1 MRDRRPVDELS
12 IEELERILAIRKRE
26 ERQKRVNQLRSR
38 GRVLEVPAAQPA
50 ANPPAPPATIEE
62 PAAPVV
68 ARPGKRQPE
77 AVSAPGDT
85 PEEPALFPAPAL
97 ESVLMGA
104 MGQAAAPSP
113 AQPPVRV
120 ALAASP
126 PPAAVIDDYDPS
138 FEDEPAPARTR
149 ADDAS
154 APPAKRKGGIVNR
167 LLLLVE
173 IAAVAGLVFIGVNLL
188 LTMSKLETESAEAQR
203 LANEQRLAGIPT
215 LEPTAILRVSIDDY
229 VLPGGHT
236 IDANGAAQ
244 FNLDEFIAEV
254 PSHLQSQVISQVF
267 PVDFRPPPPTSETAL
282 YVNIPQLGIDQSIFQ
297 GTDWETLK
305 KGVGQVL
312 NGANPGDTTGN
323 VVLAAHN
330 DIYGEL
336 FRYLDK
342 LQPGDEFYIQT
353 ATRTYTYRVT
363 GYKIVNPTDVY
374 VMEDQGRP
382 TVTLISCY
390 PYQVNTQRYVVFAE
404 RVEGAGA

>member
-38 GRVLEVPAAQPA
+38 GRVLDVPAAAPQPVRTPVQVDE
-50 ANPPAPPATIEE
+50 PPARMPAPSPD
-62 PAAPVV
+62 PA
-68 ARPGKRQPE
+68 QE
-77 AVSAPGDT
+77 
-85 PEEPALFPAPAL
+85 EEPALFPAPSL
-97 ESVLMGA
+97 EPMLMHA
-104 MGQAAAPSP
+104 MDGGVPSPLPKAAPVPEAPAAARSQRTAP
-113 AQPPVRV
+113 
-120 ALAASP
+120 L
-126 PPAAVIDDYDPS
+126 DFDPS
-138 FEDEPAPARTR
+138 FEDELARSTE
-149 ADDAS
+149 DDY
-154 APPAKRKGGIVNR
+154 PPEKIKRKGGIVNR

-188 LTMSKLETESAEAQR
+188 LTITKLETESAAAQR
-203 LANEQRLAGIPT
+203 LANEQAMAGIPT
-215 LEPTAILRVSIDDY
+215 LEPTAILRVDIDDY

-236 IDANGAAQ
+236 IDANGGAQ
-244 FNLDEFIAEV
+244 FNLDEFIADV
-254 PSHLQSQVISQVF
+254 PSHLQTQVISQVF
-267 PVDFRPPPPTSETAL
+267 PVDFRPPPATSETAL
-282 YVNIPQLGIDQSIFQ
+282 YINIPALRIDQSIFQ

-312 NGANPGDTTGN
+312 NGANPGDETGN

-336 FRYLDK
+336 FRHLDQ

-363 GYKIVNPTDVY
+363 GYKIVNPTEVY
-374 VMEDQGRP
+374 VMEDQGRS

-404 RVEGAGA
+404 RVEGAGL

>member
-38 GRVLEVPAAQPA
+38 GRVLDVPA
-50 ANPPAPPATIEE
+50 ANPPAPPPTAIEE

-68 ARPGKRQPE
+68 ARPTHREPE
-77 AVSAPGDT
+77 ALSASGEIA
-85 PEEPALFPAPAL
+85 EEPALFPAPAL

-104 MGQAAAPSP
+104 MGQAAPVT
-113 AQPPVRV
+113 AQPPARP
-120 ALAASP
+120 APPASP
-126 PPAAVIDDYDPS
+126 PLSAATEDYDPS
-138 FEDEPAPARTR
+138 FEDEPAPARART
-149 ADDAS
+149 ADDS
-154 APPAKRKGGIVNR
+154 VPPAKRKGGIVNR

-312 NGANPGDTTGN
+312 NGANPADATGN

-336 FRYLDK
+336 FRYLDE

-353 ATRTYTYRVT
+353 ETRTYTYRVT

>member
-38 GRVLEVPAAQPA
+38 GRVHEVPAANLPA
-50 ANPPAPPATIEE
+50 ANPPAVPEE
-62 PAAPVV
+62 PAAPA
-68 ARPGKRQPE
+68 ARPAKVVPE
-77 AVSAPGDT
+77 AVSAPGET

-113 AQPPVRV
+113 AQPPVQV
-120 ALAASP
+120 APAPSP
-126 PPAAVIDDYDPS
+126 PPAAVIEDYDPS
-138 FEDEPAPARTR
+138 FEDEAVPVRSR
-149 ADDAS
+149 ADDTS
-154 APPAKRKGGIVNR
+154 APAAKRKGGLVNR